1 MHTPQPT
8 PSHWP
13 ANARQALDTL
23 AASLAASAT
32 CPAALV
38 VFGSLVT
45 GGWREGQSN
54 INVALVLDDASPAVL
69 EALGPIFRRARAD
82 SNLSPLVLELRE
94 LPRVAD
100 VFPLKFAHIKAHHHV
115 LIGTDPF
122 AALSIDLAALR
133 LRAEAELRNQWIRM
147 RQAWLLHAED
157 PIGAARIVQS
167 AVKPL
172 AVELEALLLVQG
184 RAVAFEAGAATVLR
198 TAPTVFPQLD
208 RAFFDTLS
216 NIAEGGRVEGAT
228 ALLARLLDQLGQ
240 TVASAG
246 GPA

>member
-1 MHTPQPT
+1 MLTRQPI

-13 ANARQALDTL
+13 STARQALDTL
-23 AASLAASAT
+23 VISLATAT
-32 CPAALV
+32 IQPVALV

-45 GGWREGQSN
+45 GGWREGHSN
-54 INVALVLDDASPAVL
+54 INVALVLDDAGPAVL
-69 EALGPIFRRARAD
+69 QALGPAFRRARAD
-82 SNLSPLVLELRE
+82 FNLSPLVLELRE

-115 LIGTDPF
+115 LVGTDPF
-122 AALSIDLAALR
+122 AALTIDLAALR

-147 RQAWLLHAED
+147 RQAWMLHAED
-157 PIGAARIVQS
+157 PIGAARIVQA

-184 RAVAFEAGAATVLR
+184 KSVAFEAGAATVLR
-198 TAPTVFPQLD
+198 TAPTVFPRLD

-216 NIAEGGRVEGAT
+216 NIAECGRIEGAT
-228 ALLARLLDQLGQ
+228 ALLSGLLDQLGQ
-240 TVASAG
+240 AVASAG
-246 GPA
+246 AEA